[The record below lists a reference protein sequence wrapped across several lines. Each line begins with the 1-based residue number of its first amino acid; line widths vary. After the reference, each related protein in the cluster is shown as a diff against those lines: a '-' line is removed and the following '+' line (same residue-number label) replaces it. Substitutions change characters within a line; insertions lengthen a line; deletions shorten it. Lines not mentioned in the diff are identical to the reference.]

1 MLYYRQQKKRKE
13 DKKMSKAEIIERI
26 ERLENAIWCEQM
38 ADFMDWNRYAT
49 LKSELAKMKEMLK
62 NA

>member
-1 MLYYRQQKKRKE
+1 
-13 DKKMSKAEIIERI
+13 MSKAEIIEII